1 MSSYCAKHYRLDN
14 AELSEQKIVQ
24 HFLLFATNSGLRVRA
39 QWRLRWT
46 DVQVKANSVGGKE
59 QKLARI
65 TVRAETSKVRTTRTL
80 LCRIGQYFEPLRE
93 LVSQSSNDAYI
104 LSVYGDQMLSKQP
117 NPLRTTQF
125 ELPSKLPLPKSR

>member
-1 MSSYCAKHYRLDN
+1 
-14 AELSEQKIVQ
+14 
-24 HFLLFATNSGLRVRA
+24 
-39 QWRLRWT
+39 
-46 DVQVKANSVGGKE
+46 VGGKE

-65 TVRAETSKVRTTRTL
+65 TVRAETSKVRTTRML